1 MGKHSRPYK
10 QQVHDEARLKRW
22 NVIFFLDQTP
32 PTKILLLKRSSTKD
46 FAPNKYTGI
55 GGKVDPDET
64 IEQSAYRE
72 LGEETGM
79 KDILLTHFADVIFDN
94 DDSISCYTALLD
106 PTILPTCN
114 EGELEWVAVSDLFSK
129 PLVDTARAY
138 LSNWKEKGFAFRP
151 AWTVLLK
158 ATGKKDGIRQVDIV
172 DVQEGLYTN
181 NMSEV
186 KKGIYMHY
194 KGTKATVLGVAKHS
208 ETKEEFVVYEHE
220 DPQTGKMELWIRP
233 KSMFLESVE
242 VNGKTMP
249 RFRFITSK

>member
-1 MGKHSRPYK
+1 MGKQSRPNK
-10 QQVHDEARLKRW
+10 QQAHDTGRLKKW

-32 PTKILLLKRSSTKD
+32 PTKVLLLKRSSTKA

-55 GGKVDPDET
+55 GGNVEPDET

-72 LGEETGM
+72 LGEETGI
-79 KDILLTHFADVIFDN
+79 KDMLLTHFADVIFDN
-94 DDSISCYTALLD
+94 ADSISCYTALFD
-106 PTILPTCN
+106 PTIVPPCN
-114 EGELEWVAVSDLFSK
+114 EGELEWVAITEIFEK
-129 PLVDTARAY
+129 PLIDTARAY
-138 LSNWKEKGFAFRP
+138 LSIWKEKKFAFRP
-151 AWTVLLK
+151 AWTVFLK
-158 ATGKKDGIRQVDIV
+158 ETGRKEGTRLVDIV

-181 NMSEV
+181 SMSEV

-194 KGTKATVLGVAKHS
+194 KGTKAVVLGVARHS

-220 DPQTGKMELWIRP
+220 DPQTGKMEMWVRP

-249 RFRFITSK
+249 RFRFLTSK